1 MIEIKNVTKA
11 YGSKVVLDKLSYT
24 FEDGKMI
31 GVYGESGCGKSTLLN
46 ILGLLD
52 KEYEGEVIIHGIA
65 TKKLK
70 NKDIDK
76 LVREQINYLFQ
87 NYALIDDM
95 SVEENLMI
103 VLKHQKLSK
112 RDKDEKIKQVL
123 EEVSILPLL
132 KNKVYTLSGGE
143 QQRVALARIML
154 KEGNIILADEPTG
167 NLDVNNRDVVLS
179 ILKKLKQNG
188 ATVILVSH
196 DHSLL
201 EECDALVNL

>member
-1 MIEIKNVTKA
+1 MIEIKKVTKA
-11 YGSKVVLDKLSYT
+11 YGNKVVLDKLSYT

-52 KEYEGEVIIHGIA
+52 KEYEGEVIINGIA

-112 RDKDEKIKQVL
+112 REKGERIKQVL

>member
-1 MIEIKNVTKA
+1 MIEIKKIKKA
-11 YGSKVVLDKLSYT
+11 YGNKTVLNNLSYT

-52 KEYEGEVIIHGIA
+52 QEYEGEVNINGVP

-70 NKDIDK
+70 NKDIDQ
-76 LVREQINYLFQ
+76 LVRQQINYLFQ

-95 SVEENLMI
+95 TVEENLMI
-103 VLKHQKLSK
+103 VLKHQKISK
-112 RDKDEKIKQVL
+112 RERISKIKQVL
-123 EEVSILPLL
+123 EEVAILPLL
-132 KNKVYTLSGGE
+132 KNKIYTLSGGE

-179 ILKKLKQNG
+179 ILKKLKHKG

-201 EECDALVNL
+201 EECDELMNL